1 MRLRSG
7 RAVNDSG
14 SHDGDMSVEQLTA
27 EVEALKYEQ
36 ARTQAELAA
45 LKLAQSE
52 SSSTSYSRGR
62 PSVQVPAAVDNA
74 LEEQATASDMPENRR
89 KSLAVVV
96 TANMAVL
103 DFLVERHDLLV
114 AKGEFKHDPSLVQAL
129 EQGLSGVDGLPI
141 TSSRVMQLLEKQAS
155 ARVVA
160 LTKQSAKASGGP
172 SRSGG
177 GSSNPPA

>member
-1 MRLRSG
+1 ELSDIRHQPRNPVQRSPLAPDYIAPIDVEGEPGYFRESRAGPAVG
-7 RAVNDSG
+7 R
-14 SHDGDMSVEQLTA
+14 EYA
-27 EVEALKYEQ
+27 ETVGPLVSYLYDIQQ
-36 ARTQAELAA
+36 AR
-45 LKLAQSE
+45 
-52 SSSTSYSRGR
+52 
-62 PSVQVPAAVDNA
+62 
-74 LEEQATASDMPENRR
+74 EEQATASDLPENRR

-96 TANMAVL
+96 TANRAVL
-103 DFLVERHDLLV
+103 DFLVERHGLLV
-114 AKGEFKHDPSLVQAL
+114 AQGEFKHEPSLLQAL
-129 EQGLSGVDGLPI
+129 EHGLSGVDGLPI

>member
-1 MRLRSG
+1 MCVCFRSSATFG
-7 RAVNDSG
+7 IRQGILCSVRHWPPTTLPPLMWRASRGTSG
-14 SHDGDMSVEQLTA
+14 
-27 EVEALKYEQ
+27 
-36 ARTQAELAA
+36 QAELGQ
-45 LKLAQSE
+45 LFSE
-52 SSSTSYSRGR
+52 STPRQLDRSCPTSMTSSRRWRSRPRRQTCQRTGES
-62 PSVQVPAAVDNA
+62 PWQWWSQPAG
-74 LEEQATASDMPENRR
+74 P
-89 KSLAVVV
+89 
-96 TANMAVL
+96 VL
-103 DFLVERHDLLV
+103 DFLIERHDLLV